1 MKYRLTRI
9 LLQTV
14 GRLSEG
20 IRLGWRTGFDSG
32 VMLEYIYENQPRGTT
47 PLGVWVDRQ
56 FISHPV
62 WDGVRSRRT
71 LLIGQLEEA
80 LTRYANPV
88 VFDFAAGVGSYLFAL
103 PPNQAQIIAGDFAPE
118 AVAQGQQKA
127 QTLGRTDISFQ
138 QSNAFEAN
146 ELACQQ
152 ADILVSSGFFD
163 ILVKEEEILKVLE
176 NGSRITQPG
185 ARWVFTIQEHHPD
198 LRLLKETMVDLHQQ
212 RWELVPRPAEQLA
225 DWAKA
230 HGWTL
235 EKLERNDFFAVGTL
249 VRQ

>member
-1 MKYRLTRI
+1 MKYLLTRI

-62 WDGVRSRRT
+62 WDGVRSRRN

-80 LTRYANPV
+80 LTHYAHPV

-103 PPNQAQIIAGDFAPE
+103 PQDKAQIIAGDFAPE

-127 QTLGRTDISFQ
+127 QTLGRTDITFQ
-138 QSNAFEAN
+138 KSNAFAPS

-163 ILVKEEEILKVLE
+163 ILVKDEEILRVLE
-176 NGSRITQPG
+176 NGSNITQPG

-212 RWELVPRPAEQLA
+212 EWELVPRPAEQLA
-225 DWAKA
+225 EWAKP
-230 HGWTL
+230 HGWVL
-235 EKLERNDFFAVGTL
+235 EKLERNEFFAVGTL